1 MMEEEETAHM
11 NLEDITGKLL
21 VIKSVSVITVK
32 KNQKLRDLKE

>member
-1 MMEEEETAHM
+1 MEEEETAHM

>member
-1 MMEEEETAHM
+1 MMEEEETVHM